1 MKKQKARDDFWFV
14 LGIVN
19 LLIMIYPLNSY
30 LQADSNEDH
39 LMAVLIITAA
49 VLILAIIDAVSIT
62 VAYSQ

>member
-19 LLIMIYPLNSY
+19 LLIMIYPLNYY
-30 LQADSNEDH
+30 LQADSSEDH
-39 LMAVLIITAA
+39 LMAVFIMIAA
-49 VLILAIIDAVSIT
+49 ALVLAIIDAVSIT

>member
-1 MKKQKARDDFWFV
+1 MKKQKAGDDFWFV

-30 LQADSNEDH
+30 LQAHSSEDH